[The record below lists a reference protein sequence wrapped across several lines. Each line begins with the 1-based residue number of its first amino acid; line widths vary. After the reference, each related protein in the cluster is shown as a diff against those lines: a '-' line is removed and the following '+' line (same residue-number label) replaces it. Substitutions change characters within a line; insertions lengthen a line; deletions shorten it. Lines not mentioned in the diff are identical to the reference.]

1 MLDIRSRSGHV
12 LLYPAKSV
20 ELYLGRDARE
30 FHQGLLTKNQP
41 VTVLV
46 LLIKVYNKYLG

>member
-46 LLIKVYNKYLG
+46 LLRYITNI